1 VLGNLTSQV
10 EARKRRADLQSA
22 GEEYSGRVEEELR
35 SHGVVVA
42 IHDDDVL
49 VSGITIIDLLA
60 TERAVRSPTVR
71 AGLDISELTCGEAG
85 RSHLVAQPQTERG
98 CSICQHARL
107 VRGD

>member
-60 TERAVRSPTVR
+60 TERA
-71 AGLDISELTCGEAG
+71 E
-85 RSHLVAQPQTERG
+85 
-98 CSICQHARL
+98 
-107 VRGD
+107 